1 MEIKIMKN
9 ILDRNQNKANEV
21 RTLLASKKVMM
32 VNIISSP
39 GAGKTTL
46 LERTLGEIGQKFR
59 IGVIEGD
66 ITTDRDA
73 QRLKKYNIPIVVI
86 NTEGGCHLDSHS
98 ISKVLDSFNLDD
110 LDVLFVE
117 NVGNLICPSQF
128 DLGETFKLA
137 VVSTTEGDDKP
148 GKYPMLFREAKAVL
162 LNKVDLIP
170 YTNFNND
177 NFKSDLKKINAHI
190 PLFEIS
196 CTRGDG
202 LEGWYDWIS
211 KQIISS
217 REVSQA
223 AIESK
228 THPSE
233 SMPMK

>member
-21 RTLLASKKVMM
+21 RNLLLLKKVLM

-46 LERTLGEIGQKFR
+46 LERTCETLGEKFR

-98 ISKVLDSFNLDD
+98 ISKVLDSFDLDN

-117 NVGNLICPSQF
+117 NVGNLICPAQF
-128 DLGETFKLA
+128 DLGEDFKIAL
-137 VVSTTEGDDKP
+137 VSTTEGDDKP

-162 LNKVDLIP
+162 LNKTDLIP
-170 YTNFNND
+170 YTNFKID
-177 NFKSDLKKINAHI
+177 FFRDDLQKINAQI

-196 CTRGDG
+196 CTKGQG
-202 LEGWYDWIS
+202 LSEWYMWIEE
-211 KQIISS
+211 QI
-217 REVSQA
+217 
-223 AIESK
+223 
-228 THPSE
+228 
-233 SMPMK
+233 

>member
-9 ILDRNQNKANEV
+9 ILDRNQNKAEEV
-21 RTLLASKKVMM
+21 RNLLISKKVLM

-46 LERTLGEIGQKFR
+46 LEHTCEVLNPVLR

-73 QRLKKYNIPIVVI
+73 LRLKKYNIPIVVI

-98 ISKVLDSFNLDD
+98 ISKVLNSFDLDNLDI
-110 LDVLFVE
+110 LFVE

-128 DLGETFKLA
+128 DLGEAFKIA

-148 GKYPMLFREAKAVL
+148 AKYPMLFREAKAIL
-162 LNKVDLIP
+162 LNKTDLIP
-170 YTNFNND
+170 YTNFSMTS
-177 NFKSDLKKINAHI
+177 FRSDLKKINARV

-196 CTRGDG
+196 CTKGDG
-202 LEGWYDWIS
+202 MKEWYEWIKGQILFHDGISGNDLLNSS
-211 KQIISS
+211 KRESS
-217 REVSQA
+217 
-223 AIESK
+223 
-228 THPSE
+228 
-233 SMPMK
+233 

>member
-1 MEIKIMKN
+1 MKN
-9 ILDRNQNKANEV
+9 ILDRNQNKADEV
-21 RTLLASKKVMM
+21 RNLLALKKVLM
-32 VNIISSP
+32 VNLISSP

-46 LERTLGEIGQKFR
+46 LERTCEELCSKYR
-59 IGVIEGD
+59 IAVIEGD

-98 ISKVLDSFNLDD
+98 ISKVLDSFDLEN

-137 VVSTTEGDDKP
+137 MVSTAEGDDKP

-162 LNKVDLIP
+162 LNKTDLIP
-170 YTNFNND
+170 YTNFNID
-177 NFKSDLKKINAHI
+177 AFRSDLNSINGQI

-196 CTRGDG
+196 CTRRDG
-202 LEGWYDWIS
+202 LDELYRWIR
-211 KQIISS
+211 KQIDNYKRS
-217 REVSQA
+217 
-223 AIESK
+223 
-228 THPSE
+228 
-233 SMPMK
+233 

>member
-21 RTLLASKKVMM
+21 RSLLTLKRVLM

-46 LERTLGEIGQKFR
+46 LERTCEKLVPEFR
-59 IGVIEGD
+59 IGIIEGD
-66 ITTDRDA
+66 VTTDRDA

-98 ISKVLDSFNLDD
+98 ISKVLDSFDLDN

-117 NVGNLICPSQF
+117 NVGNLICPTQF

-148 GKYPMLFREAKAVL
+148 EKYPMLFREARAVV
-162 LNKVDLIP
+162 LNKTDLIP
-170 YTNFNND
+170 YTNFNYS
-177 NFKSDLKKINAHI
+177 NFSSDLKKINGRI
-190 PLFEIS
+190 IRFKVS
-196 CTRGDG
+196 CTKGTG
-202 LEGWYDWIS
+202 LEEWYKWIAD
-211 KQIISS
+211 QI
-217 REVSQA
+217 RFKVR
-223 AIESK
+223 
-228 THPSE
+228 T
-233 SMPMK
+233 

>member
-21 RTLLASKKVMM
+21 REILRGQKVLMI
-32 VNIISSP
+32 NIISSP

-46 LERTLGEIGQKFR
+46 LERTCEELGKKYR
-59 IGVIEGD
+59 IAVIEGD

-98 ISKVLDSFNLDD
+98 ISRVLGEFD
-110 LDVLFVE
+110 LKNIDILFVE

-128 DLGETFKLA
+128 DLGEEFKIA

-162 LNKVDLIP
+162 LNKIDLIP
-170 YTNFNND
+170 YTNFSFNNFRTDLD
-177 NFKSDLKKINAHI
+177 NINPQIHLFKV
-190 PLFEIS
+190 S
-196 CTRGDG
+196 CTKGDG
-202 LEGWYDWIS
+202 LKDWF
-211 KQIISS
+211 
-217 REVSQA
+217 EWVSEE
-223 AIESK
+223 INLRI
-228 THPSE
+228 
-233 SMPMK
+233 

>member
-1 MEIKIMKN
+1 
-9 ILDRNQNKANEV
+9 
-21 RTLLASKKVMM
+21 M

-46 LERTLGEIGQKFR
+46 LERTCEELGAKFR

-98 ISKVLDSFNLDD
+98 ISKVLDLFDLEN

-148 GKYPMLFREAKAVL
+148 AKYPMLFREAKAVL
-162 LNKVDLIP
+162 LNKIDLIP
-170 YTNFNND
+170 YTNFNFNS
-177 NFKSDLKKINAHI
+177 FKSDLKKLNGQI
-190 PLFEIS
+190 PVFKIS
-196 CTRGDG
+196 CTKGDG
-202 LEGWYDWIS
+202 MRSWYEWIEG
-211 KQIISS
+211 QIY
-217 REVSQA
+217 
-223 AIESK
+223 K
-228 THPSE
+228 
-233 SMPMK
+233 KGG